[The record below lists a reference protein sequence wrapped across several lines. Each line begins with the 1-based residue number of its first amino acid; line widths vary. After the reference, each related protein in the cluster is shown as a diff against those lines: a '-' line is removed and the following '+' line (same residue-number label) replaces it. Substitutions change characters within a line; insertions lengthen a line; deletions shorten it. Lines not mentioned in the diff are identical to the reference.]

1 MIRFKDNNHP
11 PILHLQQIY
20 REARK
25 KSQSSIDAITISSID
40 MQKLKPNSR
49 IVNLKKIE
57 KNQFIFYSN
66 YIGKK
71 SREFSENA
79 NVSCVIF
86 WDTINMQI
94 RISGKIRKQ
103 SKDKSNKHFN
113 KRNKK
118 KNLLAIMSNQSEK
131 IYDFKEYEKKYLEF
145 CHSNKNISL
154 KRPSHW
160 GGYVIRP
167 DYFEF
172 WTGNEHRLNKREVY
186 EKKYNGW
193 KKYFLEP

>member
-1 MIRFKDNNHP
+1 MTRTKYYCNQDCYYKNYTEWKKEFYKNKYHIDLEF
-11 PILHLQQIY
+11 
-20 REARK
+20 RK
-25 KSQSSIDAITISSID
+25 KT
-40 MQKLKPNSR
+40 LKRSKQYHKNNPH
-49 IVNLKKIE
+49 ILKKIWL
-57 KNQFIFYSN
+57 NR
-66 YIGKK
+66 KK
-71 SREFSENA
+71 RMES
-79 NVSCVIF
+79 
-86 WDTINMQI
+86 DP
-94 RISGKIRKQ
+94 KY
-103 SKDKSNKHFN
+103 
-113 KRNKK
+113 KK
-118 KNLLAIMSNQSEK
+118 AR
-131 IYDFKEYEKKYLEF
+131 KEYEKKYLEF